1 MTVSR
6 RSFLA
11 GAASTAVL
19 GATGSVGA
27 PAGEWCG
34 WTDRS
39 FLAVNPQ
46 VAERTFACTRTR
58 LSIAEFAEMVR
69 TGRTTLE
76 KAREE
81 WPNLVL
87 GPAREPVGEPVGE
100 QALNLVLGVPHVP
113 DDAAPAGHDAA
124 A

>member
-6 RSFLA
+6 RSFLT

-19 GATGSVGA
+19 GATGGGA
-27 PAGEWCG
+27 VAGHWRG
-34 WTDRS
+34 WSDRS
-39 FLAVNPQ
+39 FLAAHPAA
-46 VAERTFACTRTR
+46 AERTFAYTRTR
-58 LSIAEFAEMVR
+58 LSVAEFAEMVR

-87 GPAREPVGEPVGE
+87 GPAREPVGEE
-100 QALNLVLGVPHVP
+100 TLNLVLGVPHVP
-113 DDAAPAGHDAA
+113 DDAAPARHDAA